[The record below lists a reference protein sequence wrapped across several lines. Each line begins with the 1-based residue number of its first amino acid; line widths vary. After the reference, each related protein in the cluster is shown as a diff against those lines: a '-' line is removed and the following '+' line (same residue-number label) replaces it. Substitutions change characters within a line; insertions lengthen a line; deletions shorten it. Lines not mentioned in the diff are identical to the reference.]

1 MRAWSGLPAS
11 SRGSRHP
18 DTALRRYIVWQREG
32 SYFPLARPH
41 RARTGKPD
49 VASRMKHYHSPS
61 LLRLPRRGERRWR
74 VGWEGLIGWIVLP
87 LLFWLG
93 IAVILKILL

>member
-1 MRAWSGLPAS
+1 
-11 SRGSRHP
+11 
-18 DTALRRYIVWQREG
+18 
-32 SYFPLARPH
+32 
-41 RARTGKPD
+41 
-49 VASRMKHYHSPS
+49 MKHYHSPS

-74 VGWEGLIGWIVLP
+74 VEWEGLIGWIVLP